1 MAADGLGLFRVWET
15 CFSAAAGTVLAL
27 GYAAMVAFAV
37 PGARSSYSTLYLA
50 LVLFCINGLGFAL
63 AALTP
68 LSPRYAGIERFY
80 KRYGRRIVIADMQLT
95 MVSLAFLWLGVV
107 GVI

>member
-1 MAADGLGLFRVWET
+1 MAADGLGLLRFRET
-15 CFSAAAGTVLAL
+15 YLSATVGIVLAL
-27 GYAAMVAFAV
+27 GYAAIVAFAI
-37 PGARSSYSTLYLA
+37 PSARSTYSPLYLT
-50 LVLFCINGLGFAL
+50 LVIFCINGLGFAL

-68 LSPRYAGIERFY
+68 LSPRYAGIRRFFEQH
-80 KRYGRRIVIADMQLT
+80 GGRIVAADMQLT